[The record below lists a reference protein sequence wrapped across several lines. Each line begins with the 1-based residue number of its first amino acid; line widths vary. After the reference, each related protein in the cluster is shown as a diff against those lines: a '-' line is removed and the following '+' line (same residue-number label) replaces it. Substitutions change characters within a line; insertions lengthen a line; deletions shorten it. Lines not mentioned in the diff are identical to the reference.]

1 MYVPRDPDDPR
12 SRIDISAG
20 SVSMTAFQLIEE
32 EDLARKN
39 AAAAS
44 NALSMAEYI
53 YNYTG
58 MP

>member
-12 SRIDISAG
+12 IRIDISAG
-20 SVSMTAFQLIEE
+20 LVSMTAFQLIEE
-32 EDLARKN
+32 EDLASKN
-39 AAAAS
+39 VATAS